1 MGNNFSNPQRRFN
14 NPDDAI
20 GYDIQLNDACIL
32 NNSTGAQIINDQLI
46 PNNGEYEFSKATGDC
61 NYCSTCSPRRAD
73 KGSGCDN
80 DGHCGVVGGN
90 IPYYHRKAYLA
101 PADTCCTNS
110 GGRTVGDKTCD
121 PKYRAGVSALACN
134 DIYASKCVGQTNDD
148 IFDDTCQTWCAS
160 NTARCNTAITNF
172 CSQGNNLDR
181 ADCRAHALELGGA
194 DMDIAANRWCQ
205 SHMDDPFCA
214 CLKAVSIAPTIPND
228 MQKALSKPSCY
239 VEECTSGKGYQNVNM
254 RAIRN
259 SCPPVNICNNTMT
272 IAASTNVSLDDI
284 HQSCDQTIDTS
295 TSNKQSTTGSGQPI
309 YQQLLGGGSTD
320 KIAIYFIVFI
330 TVIILLVSG
339 IYLLTDDDDDTSG
352 DQTSKSP
359 YIEEPTKSSAPSVP
373 AMPSNVLKSA
383 PLESEDSWF

>member
-1 MGNNFSNPQRRFN
+1 V
-14 NPDDAI
+14 
-20 GYDIQLNDACIL
+20 IL
-32 NNSTGAQIINDQLI
+32 NIDLES
-46 PNNGEYEFSKATGDC
+46 
-61 NYCSTCSPRRAD
+61 
-73 KGSGCDN
+73 
-80 DGHCGVVGGN
+80 
-90 IPYYHRKAYLA
+90 
-101 PADTCCTNS
+101 
-110 GGRTVGDKTCD
+110 
-121 PKYRAGVSALACN
+121 SALACN

-172 CSQGNNLDR
+172 CSQGSNLDR

-309 YQQLLGGGSTD
+309 YQQLLGGGGSTD

-339 IYLLTDDDDDTSG
+339 IYLLTG
-352 DQTSKSP
+352 R
-359 YIEEPTKSSAPSVP
+359 
-373 AMPSNVLKSA
+373 
-383 PLESEDSWF
+383 